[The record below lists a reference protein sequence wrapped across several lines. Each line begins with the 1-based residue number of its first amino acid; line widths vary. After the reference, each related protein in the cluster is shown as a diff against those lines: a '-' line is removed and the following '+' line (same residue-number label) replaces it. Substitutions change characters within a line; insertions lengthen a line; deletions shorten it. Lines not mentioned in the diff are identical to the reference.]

1 MIFFLLPPPCRTQ
14 IPISLKTLTTQPKF
28 FQFFSSQR
36 VLFCLLFSWVGLN
49 SRWRIEPRSSRSCS
63 RKGWRLWEIHARRGG
78 TKSNTS
84 NASWLVICNHL
95 LHGLLSQSLLIG
107 FVFWYCYLYF
117 HRFGLHVKCSP
128 SNFFGSSLPF
138 LGVVFVSSQGYNFG
152 VSEFVCVKSKIL
164 FYYFLCSSSG
174 LLCKISSENPNSRS
188 WCFFWLYLC
197 NNILI
202 FYILL
207 IVPCFCYY

>member
-1 MIFFLLPPPCRTQ
+1 MQEGVEQSQTHQTL
-14 IPISLKTLTTQPKF
+14 ISVIVIICCMAYYPK
-28 FQFFSSQR
+28 
-36 VLFCLLFSWVGLN
+36 V
-49 SRWRIEPRSSRSCS
+49 
-63 RKGWRLWEIHARRGG
+63 
-78 TKSNTS
+78 
-84 NASWLVICNHL
+84 SWLFFFFFFGIVI
-95 LHGLLSQSLLIG
+95 
-107 FVFWYCYLYF
+107 YLYF

-174 LLCKISSENPNSRS
+174 LLCKISSEDPNSRS